1 VQGRTS
7 KACSLSSGFVRIGAS
22 FYCLCCFRPLFLR
35 FLKCDMSNEIIQSI
49 MFGEERFE
57 SGEKLIR
64 DYLIMTRS

>member
-1 VQGRTS
+1 
-7 KACSLSSGFVRIGAS
+7 VRIGAS